1 MTRSS
6 VYKTQNSAIIIW
18 IVMILPTLA
27 MNARHGPLRRMTM
40 AHCHLQMT
48 KINFWLF
55 RMLRSSWW
63 MIIKANMPS
72 LIYSSSLQMEI
83 GQYMVKWIKDF
94 WLLSSRVK
102 NVRSKIRAIMTVY
115 LIIME
120 ILLYILAKEPIGNSL
135 SKNKAG
141 YEHFDLSFSI
151 NILYC

>member
-1 MTRSS
+1 
-6 VYKTQNSAIIIW
+6 
-18 IVMILPTLA
+18 
-27 MNARHGPLRRMTM
+27 
-40 AHCHLQMT
+40 
-48 KINFWLF
+48 
-55 RMLRSSWW
+55 

-141 YEHFDLSFSI
+141 YEHFDLGFSI
-151 NILYC
+151 NTLYS